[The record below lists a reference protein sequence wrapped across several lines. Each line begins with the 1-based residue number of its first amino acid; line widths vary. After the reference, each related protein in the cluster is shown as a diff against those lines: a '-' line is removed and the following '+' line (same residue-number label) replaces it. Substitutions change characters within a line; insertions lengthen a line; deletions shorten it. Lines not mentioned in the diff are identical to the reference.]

1 MLPGD
6 HLPPWLELTP
16 SAWEDPK
23 KQYKKEGCCLKSYF
37 SLKDNYK
44 LQRSSSACW
53 ITVTFVLKEHFM
65 PWVLQLSF
73 ALDLVVTLY
82 IYIYI
87 YIYIFWPIIL
97 TYKATIL
104 DARPLFFFRKGKK
117 SRPSLIKEHQ
127 HHLPTLETEG
137 NFPMAL
143 ILGKLVVSI
152 Q

>member
-1 MLPGD
+1 MLD
-6 HLPPWLELTP
+6 HSHLCFKRTFHAL
-16 SAWEDPK
+16 SAATVL
-23 KQYKKEGCCLKSYF
+23 CF
-37 SLKDNYK
+37 
-44 LQRSSSACW
+44 RSCSN
-53 ITVTFVLKEHFM
+53 T
-65 PWVLQLSF
+65 
-73 ALDLVVTLY
+73 

-143 ILGKLVVSI
+143 ILGKLVGSI

>member
-1 MLPGD
+1 MRRSQKTIQKGRLLPQILLLTKRQLQTPEEFICMLD
-6 HLPPWLELTP
+6 HSHLCFKRTFHAL
-16 SAWEDPK
+16 SAATVL
-23 KQYKKEGCCLKSYF
+23 CF
-37 SLKDNYK
+37 
-44 LQRSSSACW
+44 RSCSN
-53 ITVTFVLKEHFM
+53 T
-65 PWVLQLSF
+65 
-73 ALDLVVTLY
+73 
-82 IYIYI
+82 I

-143 ILGKLVVSI
+143 ILGKLVGSI